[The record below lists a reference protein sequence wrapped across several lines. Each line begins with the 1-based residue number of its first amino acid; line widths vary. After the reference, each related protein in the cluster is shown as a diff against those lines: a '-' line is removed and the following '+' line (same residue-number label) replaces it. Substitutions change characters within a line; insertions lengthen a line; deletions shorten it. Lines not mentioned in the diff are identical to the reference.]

1 MSEADENEGSLSFNF
16 ADFLEI
22 DDDELEE
29 NQNAEQFL
37 NEQVEL
43 ELIFDQ
49 EDLPESFDQT
59 VWQGSLF
66 KIWPLSCKDTLSQL

>member
-16 ADFLEI
+16 ADFLDI

-37 NEQVEL
+37 NEQIEL
-43 ELIFDQ
+43 ELISDQ

-59 VWQGSLF
+59 VNTKFILQ
-66 KIWPLSCKDTLSQL
+66 